1 MPTSK
6 DIEQMKTELQIK
18 EQQRLEEEARA
29 QRIQDSIRNAEV
41 VKVPALDGYYVVLG
55 SFKDYRNAEAL
66 AEFVKK
72 QGYNPVQI
80 PLKNGYMMVS
90 LGQMETLPEA
100 VRMMN
105 DIEQKEECPYD
116 VWIYSAR
123 QNLHTQN

>member
-1 MPTSK
+1 
-6 DIEQMKTELQIK
+6 MKEELQAKQQEILQ
-18 EQQRLEEEARA
+18 QQRAAFVE
-29 QRIQDSIRNAEV
+29 DSLRKVQELAD
-41 VKVPALDGYYVVLG
+41 VKPEIGGYHVIVG